1 VATPASA
8 RRQAVAAQLSE
19 RPLLVFD
26 FHGRPVRHKPEA
38 PRLAQP
44 PQSIREA
51 VLAWLDQ
58 QL

>member
-1 VATPASA
+1 MPARV
-8 RRQAVAAQLSE
+8 RRQSAIAPLEE

-26 FHGRPVRHKPEA
+26 FHGRPVRASLRAKA
-38 PRLAQP
+38 VTKP

-51 VLAWLDQ
+51 VLAWLDE

>member
-1 VATPASA
+1 MHARV
-8 RRQAVAAQLSE
+8 RRQSAAAQLQE

-26 FHGRPVRHKPEA
+26 FHGRPVSRTKTRTPVATE
-38 PRLAQP
+38 P

>member
-1 VATPASA
+1 VAMLASA

-26 FHGRPVRHKPEA
+26 FHGRPVRSSPQPPA
-38 PRLAQP
+38 QAQP

>member
-1 VATPASA
+1 MPARV
-8 RRQAVAAQLSE
+8 RRQSAAGLLPE

-26 FHGRPVRHKPEA
+26 FHGRPIRASIQPPLVTP
-38 PRLAQP
+38 QP

-51 VLAWLDQ
+51 LLAWLDE

>member
-1 VATPASA
+1 MPAHA
-8 RRQAVAAQLSE
+8 RRSAMAAILSE

-26 FHGRPVRHKPEA
+26 FQGRPVRNLPVAPPE
-38 PRLAQP
+38 PQP

-51 VLAWLDQ
+51 ILAWLDE

>member
-1 VATPASA
+1 VAMPARL
-8 RRQAVAAQLSE
+8 RRPSTAEALSE

-26 FHGRPVRHKPEA
+26 FHGRPVRASSQP
-38 PRLAQP
+38 PPLQQP

>member
-1 VATPASA
+1 MAMPARV
-8 RRQAVAAQLSE
+8 RRQSAAAELAK

-26 FHGRPVRHKPEA
+26 FQGRPVRANSLPPQA
-38 PRLAQP
+38 TQP

-51 VLAWLDQ
+51 VLAWLDE